1 MGPADKPGVTAS
13 ESTLDPAI
21 DPPGGNGEQ
30 ADPGAAATQA
40 AEPAPHET
48 RDHRRSAGIVGIAV
62 MASRLM
68 GLVRELVFPAM
79 FGAGKVLDA
88 YLAAFQIPNL
98 LRDLFAEG
106 SLSTAFT
113 ALFTRIWDKE
123 GEAPAW
129 QLANLTISAMVFII
143 GIVCV
148 VAIIGAPLIVEVT
161 NFGFRG
167 VPGKFELAVSL
178 TRVMF
183 PFILFVSLAAAVM
196 GMLNSRFIF
205 GIPAS
210 ASTVFNIVSV
220 VAGVGCAFLFDPGA
234 RATWPH
240 PVFGIASMYG
250 VCVGVLLGGLA
261 QLGMQLPSLWGLG
274 YRFRWKLNL
283 RDPRLIELWALMW
296 PSVIAGS
303 LTQVNVLV
311 NGAFA
316 SEINGGRTWLACAF
330 RLMYLPIGLFGVSL
344 ATVTLPAVARSY
356 ARQELGAF
364 GRTVKSSLRLTLF
377 LSIPAAVGLMV
388 LARPVIAL
396 IYQHGRFT
404 AHDTAMTALALQAY
418 AIGLAGYA
426 AIRLLT
432 PCFYALN
439 LPRTP
444 MRIVMIGIGVNLALN
459 FLNMTLFHLG
469 HAGLA
474 LAASSVI
481 LVNVSQLA
489 FALSRQVDF
498 GGAADWGGYLGR
510 VLLASALCGGAAFG
524 LWWLTDTY
532 VHGFVLRAL
541 GLFVAIGGAV
551 VVYAGAGYALRIGE
565 TQEAVALFQRRLLRR
580 RAAAKA

>member
-1 MGPADKPGVTAS
+1 VTP
-13 ESTLDPAI
+13 ESGLTAA
-21 DPPGGNGEQ
+21 Q
-30 ADPGAAATQA
+30 ADAQIAAAEA
-40 AEPAPHET
+40 AEPAPPRPAVPEP
-48 RDHRRSAGIVGIAV
+48 DHRRSAGTVALAV
-62 MASRLM
+62 FGSRIM
-68 GLVRELVFPAM
+68 GLVREIVFPAM
-79 FGAGKVLDA
+79 FGPGKVLDA

-123 GEAPAW
+123 GDAPAW
-129 QLANLTISAMVFII
+129 QLANLTLSAMIFIL
-143 GIVCV
+143 GV
-148 VAIIGAPLIVEVT
+148 VSVAAILGAPLIVEVT
-161 NFGFRG
+161 SFGFHA

-220 VAGVGCAFLFDPGA
+220 IAGVAFAFAFDAGA
-234 RATWPH
+234 RASWPH
-240 PVFGIASMYG
+240 PVFGVASMYG

-261 QLGMQLPSLWGLG
+261 QLGMQLPSLFKLG
-274 YRFRWKLNL
+274 FRFRWRLNL
-283 RDPRLIELWALMW
+283 RDPRLRELWTLMW

-316 SEINGGRTWLACAF
+316 SEINGGRSWLSCAF

-344 ATVTLPAVARSY
+344 ATVTLPAVARSF
-356 ARQELGAF
+356 ARQELGPF
-364 GRTVKSSLRLTLF
+364 GSTVRSSLRLTLF
-377 LSIPAAVGLMV
+377 LSIPAAVGLAV
-388 LARPVIAL
+388 LANPVIAL
-396 IYQHGRFT
+396 IYQHGHFT
-404 AHDTAMTALALQAY
+404 ARDTAMTALALQAY

-432 PCFYALN
+432 PCFYALD

-444 MRIVMIGIGVNLALN
+444 MRIVMVGIGVNLALN
-459 FLNMTLFHLG
+459 FLNMAVFHFG

-474 LAASSVI
+474 LASSCVS
-481 LVNVSQLA
+481 LVNVAQLA
-489 FALSRQVDF
+489 FALSRRVDF
-498 GGAADWGGYLGR
+498 GDIGEWTAYLVR
-510 VLLASALCGGAAFG
+510 VLVASALCGATAFG
-524 LWWLTDTY
+524 LWWATDAY

-541 GLFVAIGGAV
+541 GLLAAIGAAV
-551 VVYAGAGYALRIGE
+551 AVYAGAGYALRIGE
-565 TQEAVALFQRRLLRR
+565 THEAAALFRRRLLRR
-580 RAAAKA
+580 RASRTA

>member
-1 MGPADKPGVTAS
+1 MGPADKPGVTAD
-13 ESTLDPAI
+13 ESTFDPALG
-21 DPPGGNGEQ
+21 PGSETDAQ
-30 ADPGAAATQA
+30 IGAAHA
-40 AEPAPHET
+40 AEPTPRET
-48 RDHRRSAGIVGIAV
+48 QDHRRSAGVVAIAV
-62 MASRLM
+62 FGSRIM
-68 GLVRELVFPAM
+68 GLVREIVFPAM
-79 FGAGKVLDA
+79 FGPGKVLDA

-123 GEAPAW
+123 GDAPAW
-129 QLANLTISAMVFII
+129 QLANLTISAMIFII
-143 GIVCV
+143 GVVSV

-161 NFGFRG
+161 SFGFHN

-220 VAGVGCAFLFDPGA
+220 IAGVALAFAFDGGA

-240 PVFGIASMYG
+240 PVFGVASMYG

-261 QLGMQLPSLWGLG
+261 QLGMQLPSLFKLG
-274 YRFRWKLNL
+274 FKFKWKLKL
-283 RDPRLIELWALMW
+283 TDPRLRELWTLMW

-316 SEINGGRTWLACAF
+316 SEINGGRSWLSCAF

-344 ATVTLPAVARSY
+344 ATVTLPAVARSF
-356 ARQELGAF
+356 ARQELGPF
-364 GRTVKSSLRLTLF
+364 GATVKSSLRLTLF
-377 LSIPAAVGLMV
+377 LSIPAAVGLAV
-388 LARPVIAL
+388 LASPVIAL
-396 IYQHGRFT
+396 IYQHGHFT
-404 AHDTAMTALALQAY
+404 ARDTTMTAMVLQAY

-432 PCFYALN
+432 PCFYALD
-439 LPRTP
+439 LPRVP
-444 MRIVMIGIGVNLALN
+444 MRIVLVGIGVNLALN
-459 FLNMTLFHLG
+459 FLNMVAFHLG
-469 HAGLA
+469 TAGLA
-474 LAASSVI
+474 LASSCVS
-481 LVNVSQLA
+481 LANVSQLA
-489 FALSRQVDF
+489 FALSRRVDF
-498 GGAADWGGYLGR
+498 GGVGEWAAYLGR
-510 VLLASALCGGAAFG
+510 VLLASLACGAAAYG
-524 LWWLTDTY
+524 LWWLTDHY
-532 VHGFVLRAL
+532 VHGFVLRAI
-541 GLFVAIGGAV
+541 GLMAAIGAAV
-551 VVYAGAGYALRIGE
+551 AVYAGAGFALRIGE
-565 TQEAVALFQRRLLRR
+565 TQEAVAMFQRRLLRR

>member
-1 MGPADKPGVTAS
+1 MGPADKPGVTTS
-13 ESTLDPAI
+13 ESALDPAAAG
-21 DPPGGNGEQ
+21 PPSNGEA
-30 ADPGAAATQA
+30 ADAGIAAAHA
-40 AEPAPHET
+40 AEPSPREAH
-48 RDHRRSAGIVGIAV
+48 DHRRSAGIVGIAV

-88 YLAAFQIPNL
+88 YIAAFQIPNM

-123 GEAPAW
+123 GDAPAW
-129 QLANLTISAMVFII
+129 QLANVTISAMIFIL

-148 VAIIGAPLIVEVT
+148 VAIVGAPVIVEVT

-183 PFILFVSLAAAVM
+183 PFIIFVSLAAAVM

-220 VAGVGCAFLFDPGA
+220 IAGVGFAFAFDPGA
-234 RATWPH
+234 RSTWPH
-240 PVFGIASMYG
+240 PKFHEAAIYG

-261 QLGMQLPSLWGLG
+261 QLGMQLPSLFKLG
-274 YRFRWKLNL
+274 FRFRWKLAL
-283 RDPRLIELWALMW
+283 TDPRLRELWTLMW

-356 ARQELGAF
+356 ARQELGPF
-364 GRTVKSSLRLTLF
+364 GNTVKSSLRLALF
-377 LSIPAAVGLMV
+377 LSIPAAVGLIV
-388 LARPVIAL
+388 LANPIIAL

-432 PCFYALN
+432 PCFYALD

-444 MRIVMIGIGVNLALN
+444 MRITMIAIGVNLVLN
-459 FLNMTLFHLG
+459 FLNMQVFHLG

-474 LAASSVI
+474 LATSVVC
-481 LVNVSQLA
+481 LVNVGQLA
-489 FALSRQVDF
+489 FALSRRVHF
-498 GGAADWGGYLGR
+498 GGMGDWAGYLAR
-510 VLLASALCGGAAFG
+510 VLLASILCGAAAFG
-524 LWWLTDTY
+524 LWWVVDAH

-541 GLFVAIGGAV
+541 GLFAAIGGAV
-551 VVYAGAGYALRIGE
+551 AVYAGAGFALRVGE
-565 TQEAVALFQRRLLRR
+565 THEAVAMFRRRLLRR
-580 RAAAKA
+580 RAAKA

>member
-1 MGPADKPGVTAS
+1 MGPADKPGVTTS
-13 ESTLDPAI
+13 ESALDPAAAG
-21 DPPGGNGEQ
+21 PPSNGEA
-30 ADPGAAATQA
+30 ADAGIAAVHA
-40 AEPAPHET
+40 AEPSPREAH
-48 RDHRRSAGIVGIAV
+48 DHRRSAGIVGIAV

-88 YLAAFQIPNL
+88 YIAAFQIPNM

-123 GEAPAW
+123 GDAPAW
-129 QLANLTISAMVFII
+129 QLANVTISAMIFIL

-148 VAIIGAPLIVEVT
+148 VAIVGAPVIVEVT

-183 PFILFVSLAAAVM
+183 PFIIFVSLAAAVM

-220 VAGVGCAFLFDPGA
+220 IAGVGFAFAFDPGA

-240 PVFGIASMYG
+240 PKFHEAAIYG

-261 QLGMQLPSLWGLG
+261 QLGMQLPSLFKLG
-274 YRFRWKLNL
+274 FRFRWKLAL
-283 RDPRLIELWALMW
+283 TDPRLRELWTLMW

-356 ARQELGAF
+356 ARQELGPF
-364 GRTVKSSLRLTLF
+364 GNTVKSSLRLALF
-377 LSIPAAVGLMV
+377 LSIPAAVGLIV
-388 LARPVIAL
+388 LANPIIAL

-432 PCFYALN
+432 PCFYALD

-444 MRIVMIGIGVNLALN
+444 MRITMIAIGVNLVLN
-459 FLNMTLFHLG
+459 FLNMQVFHLG

-474 LAASSVI
+474 LATSVVC
-481 LVNVSQLA
+481 LVNVGQLA
-489 FALSRQVDF
+489 FALSRRVHF
-498 GGAADWGGYLGR
+498 GGMGDWAGYLAR
-510 VLLASALCGGAAFG
+510 VLLASLLCGAAAFG
-524 LWWLTDTY
+524 LWWVVDAY

-541 GLFVAIGGAV
+541 GLFAAIGGAV
-551 VVYAGAGYALRIGE
+551 AVYAGAGFALRVGE
-565 TQEAVALFQRRLLRR
+565 THEAVAMFRRRLLRR
-580 RAAAKA
+580 RAAKA

>member
-1 MGPADKPGVTAS
+1 MPESPVLSELTADA
-13 ESTLDPAI
+13 ETL
-21 DPPGGNGEQ
+21 PPR
-30 ADPGAAATQA
+30 PVLATP
-40 AEPAPHET
+40 EPAKPKPVET
-48 RDHRRSAGIVGIAV
+48 DARRSAGVVGLAV
-62 MASRLM
+62 LASRLF
-68 GLVRELVFPAM
+68 GLGRELVFPAM
-79 FGAGKVLDA
+79 FGAGKVMDA
-88 YLAAFQIPNL
+88 YYAAFQVPNL
-98 LRDLFAEG
+98 FRDLFAEG

-113 ALFTRIWDKE
+113 ALFTRTWDKE

-129 QLANLTISAMVFII
+129 QLANLTLSAMIFII

-148 VAIIGAPLIVEVT
+148 VCIAGAPFIVEAT
-161 NFGFRG
+161 SFGFHN

-178 TRVMF
+178 TRVLF

-220 VAGVGCAFLFDPGA
+220 IAGVGCAFLFDAGA

-261 QLGMQLPSLWGLG
+261 QLGMQLPALFKLG
-274 YRFRWKLNL
+274 FRFHWKLQLTN
-283 RDPRLIELWALMW
+283 PRLHELWALMW

-316 SEINGGRTWLACAF
+316 SEINGGRSWLQFAF

-344 ATVTLPAVARSY
+344 ATVTLPAVARSF
-356 ARQELGAF
+356 ARDELGSF

-377 LSIPAAVGLMV
+377 LSVPSAVGLAV
-388 LARPVIAL
+388 LAKPIIAL
-396 IYQHGRFT
+396 IYQHGHFT
-404 AHDTAMTALALQAY
+404 AHDTDMTALALQAY

-426 AIRLLT
+426 AVRLLT

-439 LPRTP
+439 LPQTP
-444 MRIVMIGIGVNLALN
+444 MRIVIIGICVNLALN
-459 FLNMTLFHLG
+459 FANIQYLHLG

-474 LAASSVI
+474 LATSCVVLA
-481 LVNVSQLA
+481 NCSQLA
-489 FALSRQVDF
+489 FALSRRVDF
-498 GGAADWGGYLGR
+498 GGFLEWAGFLLRVGLAAAG
-510 VLLASALCGGAAFG
+510 CGAAAWVVWQ
-524 LWWLTDTY
+524 LSEIYTT
-532 VHGFVLRAL
+532 GFVIHAV
-541 GLFVAIGGAV
+541 GLFAAIGAAIV
-551 VVYAGAGYALRIGE
+551 TYFFFSLSLRVGE
-565 TQEAVALFQRRLLRR
+565 TREAVSMVQRRLFRR
-580 RAAAKA
+580 RKKAA

>member
-1 MGPADKPGVTAS
+1 MGPADKPGVTTS
-13 ESTLDPAI
+13 ESALDPAAAG
-21 DPPGGNGEQ
+21 PPSNGDA
-30 ADPGAAATQA
+30 ADAGIAAAHA
-40 AEPAPHET
+40 AEPSPREAH
-48 RDHRRSAGIVGIAV
+48 DHRRSAGIVGIAV

-88 YLAAFQIPNL
+88 YIAAFQIPNM

-123 GEAPAW
+123 GDAPAW
-129 QLANLTISAMVFII
+129 QLANVTISAMIFIL

-148 VAIIGAPLIVEVT
+148 VAIVGAPVIVEVT

-183 PFILFVSLAAAVM
+183 PFIIFVSLAAAVM

-220 VAGVGCAFLFDPGA
+220 IAGVGFAFAFDPGA
-234 RATWPH
+234 RSTWPH
-240 PVFGIASMYG
+240 PKFHEAAIYG

-261 QLGMQLPSLWGLG
+261 QLGMQLPSLFKLG
-274 YRFRWKLNL
+274 FRFRWKLAL
-283 RDPRLIELWALMW
+283 TDPRLRELWTLMW

-356 ARQELGAF
+356 ARQELGPF
-364 GRTVKSSLRLTLF
+364 GNTVKSSLRLALF
-377 LSIPAAVGLMV
+377 LSIPAAVGLIV
-388 LARPVIAL
+388 LANPIIAL

-432 PCFYALN
+432 PCFYALD

-444 MRIVMIGIGVNLALN
+444 MRITMIAIGVNLVLN
-459 FLNMTLFHLG
+459 FLNMQVFHLG

-474 LAASSVI
+474 LATSVVC
-481 LVNVSQLA
+481 LVNVGQLA
-489 FALSRQVDF
+489 FALSRRVHF
-498 GGAADWGGYLGR
+498 GGMGDWAGYLAR
-510 VLLASALCGGAAFG
+510 VLLASLLCGAAAFG
-524 LWWLTDTY
+524 LWWVVDAY

-541 GLFVAIGGAV
+541 GLFAAIGGAV
-551 VVYAGAGYALRIGE
+551 AVYAGAGFALRVGE
-565 TQEAVALFQRRLLRR
+565 THEAVAMFRRRLLRR
-580 RAAAKA
+580 RAAKA